1 MWNLKYVNGLIY
13 KTNSDVEKKLMVTKG
28 DGGEGEINREVE
40 VDAYVL
46 PYMDS

>member
-1 MWNLKYVNGLIY
+1 MVQMHSQNRNRV
-13 KTNSDVEKKLMVTKG
+13 TDVEKKLMVTKG
-28 DGGEGEINREVE
+28 DGGEGEMNREVE